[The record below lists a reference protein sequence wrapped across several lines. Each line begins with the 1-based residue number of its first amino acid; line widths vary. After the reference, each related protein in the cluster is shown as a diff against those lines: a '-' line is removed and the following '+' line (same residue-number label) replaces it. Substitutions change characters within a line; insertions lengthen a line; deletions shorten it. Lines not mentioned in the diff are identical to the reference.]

1 MIVKIEIIVTI
12 MPSQEGNMNRS
23 TIDMEDGGIYKV
35 MLENM
40 DVGVYFVDKS
50 RQITFWN
57 KGAETI
63 SGFSKE
69 EVVGKFCYHDILN
82 HVDEKGNKV
91 CVVGCPLKDT
101 TEDGIPR
108 ETVVYLH
115 HKEGY
120 RVRVK
125 VKSFPL
131 YIDNKLVG
139 AGEVFEKLIGN
150 EINKEFKYS
159 CTDISCSIEE
169 LKILALYD
177 KLTEL
182 PNRRYLESILESRF
196 MEYKH
201 LHLTFGI
208 LFMDIDN
215 FRNFNNTYGHDMGDK
230 VLKVV
235 ANTFISAI
243 RKTDFVGR
251 WGGEEFIGIFP
262 MVSKIEL
269 EAIAEKIR
277 VLTENSALRDDDGG
291 IYSITVS
298 IGGTIINEKDDMES
312 LIKRSDDKMYISKK
326 MGKNRVTIE

>member
-1 MIVKIEIIVTI
+1 MSFQRGKVYGNMMDME
-12 MPSQEGNMNRS
+12 EGN
-23 TIDMEDGGIYKV
+23 IYKE

-40 DVGVYFVDKS
+40 DIGVYFVDSS

-57 KGAETI
+57 KGAEEI
-63 SGFSKE
+63 SGFTKE
-69 EVVGKFCYHDILN
+69 EVVGKFCHDDILS

-91 CVVGCPLKDT
+91 CVTGCPLKAT
-101 TEDGIPR
+101 VEDGR
-108 ETVVYLH
+108 VRDVVVYLH

-120 RVRVK
+120 RVRIR

-131 YIDNKLVG
+131 YINNKLVG
-139 AGEVFEKLIGN
+139 AGEVFERLIGN
-150 EINKEFKYS
+150 ELNKELHEL
-159 CTDISCSIEE
+159 CTDISCSVEE

-177 KLTEL
+177 KLTDL

-196 MEYKH
+196 MEFEK

-208 LFMDIDN
+208 LFMDIDD

-230 VLKVV
+230 VLKVA
-235 ANTFISAI
+235 ANTFMSAI
-243 RKTDFVGR
+243 RKTDFIGR

-277 VLTENSALRDDDGG
+277 VLIENSVLRVGDKK
-291 IYSITVS
+291 YSITVS
-298 IGGTIINEKDDMES
+298 IGGTITHAWDDINS
-312 LIKRSDDKMYISKK
+312 LIKRADEKMYISKNA
-326 MGKNRVTIE
+326 GKNQVTIG